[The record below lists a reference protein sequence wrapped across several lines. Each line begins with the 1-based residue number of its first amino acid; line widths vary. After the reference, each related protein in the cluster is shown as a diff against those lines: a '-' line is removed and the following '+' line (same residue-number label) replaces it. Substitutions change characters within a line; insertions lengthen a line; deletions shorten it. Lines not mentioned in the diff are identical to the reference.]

1 MKKVLITAS
10 VLSLFVLSAFTAA
23 TQGKLISKDTHIS
36 FFSHTS
42 VEDITANNYK
52 VVSTLDTSTG
62 ALVYSVPM
70 QSFEFE
76 KALMQ
81 KHYNSKKFLDTKT
94 YPKAKF
100 IGKIMNVENVNFTE
114 NGTYE
119 ATVTGDLTI
128 KDKTNPI
135 SEKVTISVESGKVS
149 INTKMNLTLSNY
161 GVTFSGGKPSK
172 NIAKEIEI
180 TVKAVYPN
188 N

>member
-1 MKKVLITAS
+1 MKKVLLTAI
-10 VLSLFVLSAFTAA
+10 VLSLFALSAFTVIPN
-23 TQGKLISKDTHIS
+23 KLISKDTHIS

-81 KHYNSKKFLDTKT
+81 KHYNSDKFLDTKT
-94 YPKAKF
+94 FPKSKF
-100 IGKIMNVENVNFTE
+100 IGKITNVENVDFTKD
-114 NGTYE
+114 GTYE
-119 ATVTGDLTI
+119 ASVTGDLTI
-128 KDKTNPI
+128 KDKTNQI
-135 SEKVTISVESGKVS
+135 NEEATITVENGQVS
-149 INTKMNLTLSNY
+149 LNTKMILTLSSY

-172 NIAKEIEI
+172 NIAKDIEI
-180 TVKAVYPN
+180 TVKAVYAKR
-188 N
+188 